1 MKIIVDFSRDDEKY
15 PTDFLVVEDGVIQN
29 FEFINISSDEL
40 IETWSYDINESDI
53 GYFENILEHCPTVVN
68 YKIEG
73 G

>member
-29 FEFINISSDEL
+29 FEFVSSDEL
-40 IETWSYDINESDI
+40 KETWSYDINESDV
-53 GYFENILEHCPTVVN
+53 GYFENILEHCPTVQN
-68 YKIEG
+68 YKSEQLG